1 LSRTKPAKL
10 DVTGA
15 PELVPGYDSPISIH
29 LVFEI
34 VAKAPVPPLR
44 KGYRIMPF
52 PILTRRTTL
61 KLGASAFVALNATAR
76 AEDGPAAGNK
86 PYFVPAGRIG
96 FIAPEGVETWTEA
109 SRLLSGDHGFSLDV
123 YEQLRLGP
131 DADDYIWEKD
141 ERSERVETSIR
152 RDGFE
157 IREFRDLRY
166 GDSKDYSTR
175 SIVLRDADWMGQV
188 EASTQNLG
196 LSTSPPEGQIARWR
210 ETTEAVFAS
219 ITIRPQ
225 PPIERALAEV
235 GIRLDAPH
243 LHPRI
248 TGRNLILS
256 LSAPR
261 SNSEA
266 WAANGPA
273 IRCASVMNL
282 AIGGDDEGW
291 EKLIQDQFEMTREMA
306 RRAGVEPHS
315 LEGPHVRGMLSAE
328 LEFMEGRF
336 STTLSLFSRNRFL
349 DFTGYYDAQSRGPI
363 LAALRSIVDRIE
375 FIEPA

>member
-1 LSRTKPAKL
+1 MSL
-10 DVTGA
+10 
-15 PELVPGYDSPISIH
+15 
-29 LVFEI
+29 
-34 VAKAPVPPLR
+34 PP
-44 KGYRIMPF
+44 
-52 PILTRRTTL
+52 LTRRTTL
-61 KLGASAFVALNATAR
+61 QLGASALVALNAPAK
-76 AEDGPAAGNK
+76 AEDAPAAGSR

-96 FIAPEGVETWTEA
+96 FIAPEGIETWTEA
-109 SRLLSGDHGFSLDV
+109 SRLLSGDHGFSVDV

-131 DADDYIWEKD
+131 DGDDYIWEKD
-141 ERSERVETSIR
+141 DRSERVEPSIR

-166 GDSKDYSTR
+166 GDSKDYSAR

-196 LSTSPPEGQIARWR
+196 LPTSPPEGQIARWR
-210 ETTEAVFAS
+210 ERTETLFAS

-225 PPIERALAEV
+225 PPIVQALAEV

-256 LSAPR
+256 LSSPCT
-261 SNSEA
+261 NGEA

-273 IRCASVMNL
+273 IRCASVMTL
-282 AIGGDDEGW
+282 ATGGDNEEW

-306 RRAGVEPHS
+306 GSAGVEPRS
-315 LEGPHVRGMLSAE
+315 LEGPHVRGVLSAE
-328 LEFMEGRF
+328 LEFMAGRF
-336 STTLSLFSRNRFL
+336 STTLSLFSRHRFL
-349 DFTGYYDAQSRGPI
+349 DLTGYYDARSRGPI
-363 LAALRSIVDRIE
+363 LAAMRSIVDRIE
-375 FIEPA
+375 FIKPA